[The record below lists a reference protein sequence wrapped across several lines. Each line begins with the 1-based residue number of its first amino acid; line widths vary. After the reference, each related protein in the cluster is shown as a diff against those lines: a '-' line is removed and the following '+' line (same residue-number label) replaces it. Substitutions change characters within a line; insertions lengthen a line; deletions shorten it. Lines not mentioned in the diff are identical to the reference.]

1 MYERYPKIHYA
12 AISKHQASVHPTL
25 AVTTIHHGI
34 DMTKYRLQAKKE
46 DYLCFLGRIA
56 PIKGVHTAIEVAK
69 RAGIPLKIAGEIQP
83 IFRDYFD
90 TMVRPH
96 IDGRFIEYVG
106 EADLEMKNQLLGSS
120 RGLLFPIQ
128 WSEPFGLVMVE
139 AMACGTPVFALPGGS
154 VPEIVRPGI
163 SGAISFSAE
172 EMADTVRNATFRP
185 EVVRG
190 WVEQRFS
197 VDIMVQRYVA
207 LYEEILSKRLDSRSR
222 PDLAKVIAA

>member
-1 MYERYPKIHYA
+1 
-12 AISKHQASVHPTL
+12 
-25 AVTTIHHGI
+25 
-34 DMTKYRLQAKKE
+34 
-46 DYLCFLGRIA
+46 
-56 PIKGVHTAIEVAK
+56 
-69 RAGIPLKIAGEIQP
+69 
-83 IFRDYFD
+83 
-90 TMVRPH
+90 
-96 IDGRFIEYVG
+96 
-106 EADLEMKNQLLGSS
+106 
-120 RGLLFPIQ
+120 
-128 WSEPFGLVMVE
+128 
-139 AMACGTPVFALPGGS
+139 MACGTPVFALPGGS

>member
-1 MYERYPKIHYA
+1 
-12 AISKHQASVHPTL
+12 
-25 AVTTIHHGI
+25 
-34 DMTKYRLQAKKE
+34 
-46 DYLCFLGRIA
+46 
-56 PIKGVHTAIEVAK
+56 
-69 RAGIPLKIAGEIQP
+69 
-83 IFRDYFD
+83 
-90 TMVRPH
+90 MVKPH

-106 EADLEMKNQLLGSS
+106 EVDLEMKNQLLGSS

-154 VPEIVRPGI
+154 VPEVVRPGI

>member
-1 MYERYPKIHYA
+1 
-12 AISKHQASVHPTL
+12 
-25 AVTTIHHGI
+25 
-34 DMTKYRLQAKKE
+34 
-46 DYLCFLGRIA
+46 
-56 PIKGVHTAIEVAK
+56 
-69 RAGIPLKIAGEIQP
+69 
-83 IFRDYFD
+83 
-90 TMVRPH
+90 
-96 IDGRFIEYVG
+96 VG
-106 EADLEMKNQLLGSS
+106 EADLEMKNQLLGNS

-128 WSEPFGLVMVE
+128 WNEPFGLVMVE

-154 VPEIVRPGI
+154 VPEVVRPGI

>member
-1 MYERYPKIHYA
+1 MYERYPEIHYA

-25 AVTTIHHGI
+25 ALTTIHHGI

-56 PIKGVHTAIEVAK
+56 PIKGAHTAIEVAK

-90 TMVRPH
+90 TMVKPH

-106 EADLEMKNQLLGSS
+106 EVDLEMKNQLLGSS

-154 VPEIVRPGI
+154 VPEVVRPGI

-207 LYEEILSKRLDSRSR
+207 LYEEILSKRRDSRSQ